1 MMALIDALKVC
12 STPGDVALV
21 VAKCDIMVKG
31 MYDFLAVV
39 PTPSEDQK
47 IDILLG
53 QALGLPADRRRDL
66 EDDLN

>member
-1 MMALIDALKVC
+1 
-12 STPGDVALV
+12 
-21 VAKCDIMVKG
+21 

-53 QALGLPADRRRDL
+53 QALGLPADRRRRDL